1 MANSFG
7 RGGFLIDCFLWCYP
21 SQPGDPWGTSNWG
34 WAGLDDANCSGIVG
48 CAGMGQEMNAAA
60 GVGAYEA
67 VVAYMLA
74 ISLVYS
80 LTDFAFSKFEQRVLV
95 WRP

>member
-1 MANSFG
+1 LG
-7 RGGFLIDCFLWCYP
+7 VP
-21 SQPGDPWGTSNWG
+21 
-34 WAGLDDANCSGIVG
+34 
-48 CAGMGQEMNAAA
+48 GMGQEMNAAA

-80 LTDFAFSKFEQRVLV
+80 LTDFVFSKFEQRVLV